1 MTSIQTDFKVTIS
14 AALNVLKTSGLLLR
28 HSVHQPLD
36 SVVNVTTDSRKV
48 SSRTAFLAYRGVATD
63 GHSHIDAATQNGAE
77 LIILEDERFIPKNC
91 SWVLVSSSR
100 TAWAWLASEGFGH
113 PQNQLHMIAITGT
126 NGKTSTSWMIREL
139 LKQCEIPSLLIGTL
153 GAWVGDEWIETSHT
167 TPDPDLFYGL
177 LKTASQRGIRVAITE
192 AASQS
197 LVHGKLSP
205 IKFSGAGFTSF
216 SRDHLDLHGTMEA
229 YLEAKMLLFSQL
241 LKAENFQC
249 ALSAGVLDQAI
260 LRPKYSE
267 IGRLAKRGRV
277 CVYGEVSNDS
287 YINANVD
294 TLASIHKFTYRI
306 RNKSASFT
314 EILAETPER
323 LALSI
328 VLPFPP
334 GFLIENFCA
343 AYLLAIHAMKQ
354 LSANCAFDEKKIRR
368 LSPVPG
374 RLERVSCQSAFPQPQ
389 VLVDYA
395 HTPDALEKA
404 LAAVRP
410 LVDGKILIVFGCGG
424 DRDRGKRP
432 EMAAAAE
439 RFSDKVIVTSDNPR
453 TESPDQIF
461 SDILKGFSNPNVA
474 TTISDRSSAISAAI
488 AQANANDLVLVAGKG
503 HETYQI
509 IGKQKQLFD
518 DRIECLR
525 ALEKM
530 RPKKVLVVGA
540 GVSGRGAAAL
550 LTARGHLVA
559 ISDNRVLPDELRSE
573 LAQMDVKVLDGG
585 HDLRHLDGINAVV
598 VSPGVAADHP
608 LLLGAANANLPVF
621 SEIDLALNEFR
632 GTLIAIT
639 GTNGKSTV
647 TAMTAHILQSRG
659 VSATAGGNIGTPPTL
674 LAATDQ
680 LPEYLVLEL
689 SSYQLE
695 QSRAIDANVGVFTS
709 FSFDHMARH
718 GSMENYFDAKWK
730 LFARKNPH
738 SIAILSEEVARTAIG
753 FKKAKLPIQTYVVA
767 HSRNSPRNWNRL
779 VSGWDPNAI
788 CVEIG
793 EDGRVLQ
800 LPNESAIAKIDIT
813 SLPEYHNQ
821 LNAVYAGL
829 SVAHALSIEF
839 SAALSAI
846 TGFRGLPHRCET
858 VGLIAGHRI
867 VNDSK
872 STNVE
877 STMVA
882 LASQNQP
889 VILFLGGK
897 GKGES
902 FKPLLRYKDRIL
914 RVVTFGFSGKDILSD
929 IKDDLPVT
937 NYDTLKAAL
946 EREILIIR
954 NLPAPILFSPGCAS
968 FDEFNN
974 FEHRGNF
981 FSERASALTKGV

>member
-1 MTSIQTDFKVTIS
+1 MTSIQTDFKVSIS
-14 AALNVLKTSGLLLR
+14 AALNVLKTSGLLIR
-28 HSVHQPLD
+28 HLVRQPLD
-36 SVVNVTTDSRKV
+36 KVVSVTTDSRKV
-48 SSRTAFLAYRGVATD
+48 CSEAAFLAYRGVATD
-63 GHSHIDAATQNGAE
+63 GHSHLEAAIQNGAE
-77 LIILEDERFIPKNC
+77 LIILEDERFIPENS
-91 SWVLVSSSR
+91 SWILVSSSR
-100 TAWAWLASEGFGH
+100 TAWAWLAAEGFGH

-139 LKQCEIPSLLIGTL
+139 LKQCGIPTLLIGTL

-177 LKTASQRGIRVAITE
+177 LKTAYQRGIRVAVTE

-216 SRDHLDLHGTMEA
+216 SRDHLDLHGTMES

-249 ALSAGVLDQAI
+249 AFSAGVLDQAL
-260 LRPKYSE
+260 LRPKLSE
-267 IGRLAKRGRV
+267 IGRLAKHGQV
-277 CVYGEVSNDS
+277 CVYGELSNNSNNNTNLDS
-287 YINANVD
+287 
-294 TLASIHKFTYRI
+294 LASIHKFTYRI
-306 RNKSASFT
+306 RNRSASFT
-314 EILAETPER
+314 EILVETSGQLP
-323 LALSI
+323 LPI

-343 AYLLAIHAMKQ
+343 AYLLALHAMKQ
-354 LSANCAFDEKKIRR
+354 LSDKFAFDFKKIRY

-374 RLERVSCQSAFPQPQ
+374 RLERVFCRSAFPQPQ

-410 LVDGKILIVFGCGG
+410 LVAGKIILVFGCGG

-439 RFSDKVIVTSDNPR
+439 RFSDNVIVTSDNPR

-461 SDILKGFSNPNVA
+461 SDILKGFSNQNVVK
-474 TTISDRSSAISAAI
+474 TISDRSSAISAAI

-509 IGKQKQLFD
+509 IGKQKHQFD
-518 DRIECLR
+518 DRLECLR
-525 ALEKM
+525 ALEGV
-530 RPKKVLVVGA
+530 RPKKVLVIGA

-550 LTARGHLVA
+550 LRARGHFVV
-559 ISDNRVLPDELRSE
+559 ISDNRVLSDELRSQ
-573 LAQMDVKVLDGG
+573 LVQMHVNVLDGG
-585 HDLRHLDGINAVV
+585 HHLSHLDGIDAVV
-598 VSPGVAADHP
+598 VSPGVATDHP
-608 LLLGAANANLPVF
+608 LLLGAANASLPVF
-621 SEIDLALNEFR
+621 SEIDLALNEFT

-647 TAMTAHILQSRG
+647 TAMTAHMLQSRG
-659 VSATAGGNIGTPPTL
+659 VSATAGGNIGIPPSL
-674 LAATDQ
+674 LAAQDH

-695 QSRAIDANVGVFTS
+695 QSRPINANVGVFTS

-730 LFARKNPH
+730 LFARKNYH
-738 SIAILSEEVARTAIG
+738 SVAILSEEVVRTAIG
-753 FKKAKLPIQTYVVA
+753 FRKAKLAIKTYIVA
-767 HSRNSPRNWNRL
+767 HSRNVSRNWIQL
-779 VSGWDPNAI
+779 VNGWDPNAI
-788 CVEIG
+788 CVEID

-800 LPNESAIAKIDIT
+800 LPNEQAIAKLDTT

-839 SAALSAI
+839 GLALSAI
-846 TGFRGLPHRCET
+846 GGFRGLPHRCET
-858 VGLIAGHRI
+858 VGIFAGHRI
-867 VNDSK
+867 INDSK

-882 LASQNQP
+882 LASQKQP

-902 FKPLLRYKDRIL
+902 FEPLLRYRDRIL
-914 RVVTFGFSGKDILSD
+914 RVVTFGFSGKDILND
-929 IKDDLPVT
+929 IKDELPVT
-937 NYDTLKAAL
+937 SYDTLKEAL
-946 EREILIIR
+946 EREIAIIR

-981 FSERASALTKGV
+981 FSERVSALTKGV